1 MKIAVLA
8 SGRGSNFKKLAE
20 AVKDGKIKAEI
31 SMLITDRETAGAAD
45 IAKEFNINVCYLPFK
60 KFPDRDAYDREIVS
74 ILKQEKISLVC
85 LAGYMRIVTP
95 IFVKAFENKIMNI
108 HPSLLPAFPGL
119 GVHKKVLEYGAK
131 FSGAT
136 VHFVDTG
143 VDTGPIIIQ
152 AVVPVK
158 PGDTPKSLAERILK
172 WEHKIYPQ
180 AVKWFTEG
188 RIKIDGRTVTVE
200 KASYDSPPVVPALED
215 F

>member
-8 SGRGSNFKKLAE
+8 SGRGSNFKKLVE

-31 SMLITDRETAGAAD
+31 SILITDREAAKAAD
-45 IAKEFNINVCYLPFK
+45 IAREFNINVCYLPFK
-60 KFPDRDAYDREIVS
+60 KFPDRDAYDRKIVS
-74 ILKQEKISLVC
+74 ILKQEDISLVC

-95 IFVKAFENKIMNI
+95 TLIKAFKNRIMNI

-158 PGDTPKSLAERILK
+158 PEDTPESLAERILK

-180 AVKWFTEG
+180 AVKWFTED
-188 RIKIDGRTVTVE
+188 RIKIDGRIVTVE
-200 KASYDSPPVVPALED
+200 KASYDSLPVIPSLED

>member
-8 SGRGSNFKKLAE
+8 SGRGSNFKKIAE
-20 AVKDGKIKAEI
+20 AVEAGKIRAEI
-31 SMLITDRETAGAAD
+31 ALLITDRETAGAIN
-45 IAKEFNINVCYLPFK
+45 IAREFGINICYLPFK
-60 KFPDRDAYDREIVS
+60 KFSNRETYDEKIVS
-74 ILKQEKISLVC
+74 ILKREGVSLVC

-95 IFVKAFENKIMNI
+95 TFVKAFENRIMNI

-136 VHFVDTG
+136 VHFIDTG

-158 PGDTPKSLAERILK
+158 PEDTPDTLANRILE
-172 WEHKIYPQ
+172 WEHRIYPQ
-180 AVKWFTEG
+180 AVKWFVEG
-188 RIKIDGRTVTVE
+188 RITINERKVTV
-200 KASYDSPPVVPALED
+200 KGASYDSPPVVPALED